1 MGMTLGQA
9 VFKVHKLDGRFSAYP
24 YFTYYIEERVR
35 WIRAGVDPL
44 NDRNFFTLRE
54 WLWEQLGPSK
64 EYRYWKAHKDPNVIL
79 ANRSNNDHW
88 CWDTEFGHQRIYVTE
103 KTLTLF
109 NLKWM

>member
-1 MGMTLGQA
+1 MTLGQA

-24 YFTYYIEERVR
+24 YFTYYIEERDR

-79 ANRSNNDHW
+79 ANRSNNDQW

>member
-1 MGMTLGQA
+1 MTLGQA

-24 YFTYYIEERVR
+24 YFTYYIEERDR

-54 WLWEQLGPSK
+54 WLWEQ
-64 EYRYWKAHKDPNVIL
+64 YWKAHKDPNVIL